1 MFPKTKP
8 RISRINTN
16 LFLNSCISRSFA
28 AKIPHLRSSAQ
39 NLRQNAQP
47 FPKQPISCTLI
58 GMKTLLRLCIC
69 LTALAAS
76 AQHLVDQKTFDA
88 IATEY
93 SGEGAQENTR
103 RIVEYHRIQGSPMMT
118 AVAHEVVDAQL
129 KIYGIVAFLEQF
141 PSDGKTKY
149 GTYISPMGWDMH
161 SGELWVES
169 VGDAKDFK
177 PILLCRYSEVP
188 MCVSTYSKSGDWR
201 GELVDVGSGTSDA
214 NYQGIDLRGK
224 VALASGYAAN
234 VVRQAVLKHGAVGV
248 VIYPDA
254 ADRPDHP
261 DLVRYNGIWPR
272 AEELDKTSGGFQI
285 SRNQYERLKSLMQHG
300 PVRVHGRIL
309 APLGPGKLTLVH
321 AYIRGTENP
330 EREVLITGHLDHPKW
345 SANDNASGS
354 GAMMEAARTLQ
365 ALITA
370 KKLAPPKLTIHF
382 MWVPEYFGTLAYIS
396 NHSEARRCD
405 SPWDDPRKQP
415 TYAVHPGKS
424 CVVANINMDM
434 VGEDTVKT
442 NSRFYFTK
450 SPDSVPSFLDGL
462 LSDVLEQTREA
473 DLYAMTG
480 TRNYWLPEAIAY
492 TQGSDHDV
500 FLGLG
505 VPSTMLGHDP
515 DWTHH
520 SSEDKIDKT
529 DASEFR
535 RVGVFA
541 SAAAYFLSTASGADT
556 EKLNAMEHAS
566 RASELAHR
574 LAADAGSNPAAHRI
588 IENQKQFETASKG
601 LISVLQPPPHKYTKW
616 LDEDVRGSIPVGP
629 HRLAILPLDASAF
642 EGVSAEDG
650 KWLAEQEARFS
661 SDSEGLAT
669 KANFGLISFEAVNFM
684 DGHRSTAEIANLL
697 SAEYL
702 LDIDQAWVDRLV
714 SILEKQKLVA
724 K

>member
-1 MFPKTKP
+1 
-8 RISRINTN
+8 
-16 LFLNSCISRSFA
+16 
-28 AKIPHLRSSAQ
+28 
-39 NLRQNAQP
+39 
-47 FPKQPISCTLI
+47 
-58 GMKTLLRLCIC
+58 MKTLLRFCIC

-76 AQHLVDQKTFDA
+76 AQHLVKQQTFDA

-118 AVAHEVVDAQL
+118 AVAEQVVLPRLKAAGLDA
-129 KIYGIVAFLEQF
+129 KIEQF
-141 PSDGKTKY
+141 PSDGKTRY
-149 GTYISPMGWDMH
+149 GTYISPMGWDMRG
-161 SGELWVES
+161 GELWVEN
-169 VGDAKDFK
+169 VAGAKAFK
-177 PILLCRYSEVP
+177 PIMLCRYSDVP
-188 MCVSTYSKSGDWR
+188 MCVSTYSKGGEWS

-214 NYQGIDLRGK
+214 NYQGVDVRGK

-234 VVRQAVLKHGAVGV
+234 VVREAVIKHGAIGV
-248 VIYPDA
+248 VIYPSPT
-254 ADRPDHP
+254 DRPDHP

-285 SRNQYERLKSLMQHG
+285 SRNQYDMLKALMHEG
-300 PVRVHGRIL
+300 AVRVHGKID
-309 APLGPGKLTLVH
+309 ATLGPGKLTLVH
-321 AYIRGTENP
+321 AYIRGTEHP
-330 EREVLITGHLDHPKW
+330 EREILVTGHLDHPKW

-354 GAMMEAARTLQ
+354 GAMMEAARALQ

-382 MWVPEYFGTLAYIS
+382 MWVPEYFGTLAYVS
-396 NHSEARRCD
+396 NHPEARRCD
-405 SPWDDPRKQP
+405 SAWDDPRNKP
-415 TYAVHPGKS
+415 DAFAEGKP
-424 CVVANINMDM
+424 CIVANINTDM
-434 VGEDTVKT
+434 IGEDTVKT

-450 SPDSVPSFLDGL
+450 SPDSVPPFLDGL

-541 SAAAYFLSTASGADT
+541 SASAYYLALATSIQDLRKLYVAAGSIHIAEF
-556 EKLNAMEHAS
+556 
-566 RASELAHR
+566 AHR
-574 LAADAGSNPAAHRI
+574 LSSNAGATPVVQQLNLSCLLRQSNNLEQTVHPFYDKR
-588 IENQKQFETASKG
+588 S
-601 LISVLQPPPHKYTKW
+601 QPPCAFYDSHPQDGMGDGK
-616 LDEDVRGSIPVGP
+616 RNGP
-629 HRLAILPLDASAF
+629 RRLTILPLDASAF
-642 EGVSAEDG
+642 EGVSPEDG

-661 SDSEGLAT
+661 SDSEGLAA
-669 KANFGLISFEAVNFM
+669 KPNFGLISFEAINFM

-702 LDIDQAWVDRLV
+702 IDIDQAWVDRLV